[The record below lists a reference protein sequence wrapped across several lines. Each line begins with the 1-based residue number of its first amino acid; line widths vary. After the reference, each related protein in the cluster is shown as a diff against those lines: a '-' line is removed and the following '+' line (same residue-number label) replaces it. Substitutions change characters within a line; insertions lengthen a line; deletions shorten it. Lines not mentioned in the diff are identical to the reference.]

1 MNYDIFRL
9 YFFSDRGSSVKNCTG
24 FMLLPYLHVK
34 SGGCTY
40 PRTSLQ
46 RQRRMTNWRC
56 HMQQQL
62 HISEV
67 RTLTPIRSP
76 CTLYMYAIEW
86 CSCISPFNLKIL
98 TLSIASIQHVLL
110 AIAQL
115 YVKLAA
121 GLSCAAAAAGWNSC
135 FRRQRTR
142 DYVYVFCQP
151 LVFFVARYWQLVV
164 PVTKYGLINRT
175 VHDLTTENGE
185 RCGWVRMINCCI

>member
-1 MNYDIFRL
+1 MIYLDCI
-9 YFFSDRGSSVKNCTG
+9 FFSDRGSSVKNCTG

-56 HMQQQL
+56 HMQHQL

-98 TLSIASIQHVLL
+98 TLSIASIQRVLL

-142 DYVYVFCQP
+142 RLCLCF
-151 LVFFVARYWQLVV
+151 LSTARLFRG
-164 PVTKYGLINRT
+164 KI
-175 VHDLTTENGE
+175 LTTSCTSDQIWPNQSHSPRFDDRKRRALWLGSHD
-185 RCGWVRMINCCI
+185 